1 MKRVRASIEI
11 EARASEV
18 WSLLAEFRNRPTW
31 GPTVRA
37 VRADSTAVAAGV
49 RGQVQTPVGLWLPFE
64 ITTVRNHEYWDWK
77 VAGLAATGH
86 QIAPLGES
94 LTQVD
99 FIVSGWFAPYL
110 VVLNAGLR
118 RLKLAA
124 ETG

>member
-1 MKRVRASIEI
+1 MRASIEI

-18 WSLLAEFRNRPTW
+18 WSLLAEFRYWPTW

-37 VRADSTAVAAGV
+37 VRVDRAAVAAGV

-64 ITTVRNHEYWDWK
+64 ITAVEPGKYWDWK
-77 VAGLAATGH
+77 VAGLAATEH
-86 QIAPLGES
+86 SLKAIDES
-94 LTQVD
+94 LTLVE
-99 FIVSGWFAPYL
+99 FTVSGWFAPYV